1 MKRFQLFSLASA
13 MLLASAA
20 GFTSCSSD
28 SEDPLAGG
36 SGVAGQ
42 VVKTQFY
49 LNIPYAG
56 NDEGGN
62 ARVSTR
68 MTAHDTQN
76 NNNFLGLDN
85 MEMFSF
91 TGKPGTSEG
100 EMSTSTA
107 ALKLGTSG
115 NASSKK
121 EDLSGV
127 NVTSWRSVYRDIAIP
142 VGTKNIILYAKAPR
156 ILYDG
161 SAGHSINRGKFE
173 AGALTNPY
181 ESLTSGA
188 TPTLAQ
194 LKFDLVK
201 AYNGTGFDKD
211 GEAILKALNTI
222 AGTSIEVEEEGN
234 KKTIKWSEIKKDS
247 PSDLGTENEREAL
260 ASRYTEFIKLTA
272 GSANSVKQLITD
284 LKNVIGGKNESTEN
298 KLAKEI
304 VKNCN
309 TALNETLKDENFPR
323 NKHLPDG
330 VAKVQWNTDQFAFVD
345 ANNVG
350 IGATNA
356 GNNIDYT
363 KITYPAE
370 LAYFVSSPVK
380 TSQDEI
386 TAIMD
391 LPSYDDWL
399 KDATWDSGYKDVVE
413 NRTRF
418 VALRKPLQYG
428 VACLKSTIKCNNSSL
443 EDNAKNF
450 EFDNDNSITVPKGGF
465 KVTGILVGGQ
475 PQGVAWNFEPY
486 ATNTTDFNYT
496 IYDNYVNSVYA
507 ANSTESSPNYTLV
520 LDNKDGSGSSQSNVF
535 VTVELENNSDE
546 AFYGAEGI
554 IPANTKF
561 YLVGELKLSGNTT
574 ETVDRVF
581 VKDHTTVA
589 TFTITS
595 LKNAY
600 NHIPDLRTSKINVG
614 LAVDLTWQKGITFDV
629 EL

>member
-1 MKRFQLFSLASA
+1 M
-13 MLLASAA
+13 
-20 GFTSCSSD
+20 
-28 SEDPLAGG
+28 
-36 SGVAGQ
+36 
-42 VVKTQFY
+42 
-49 LNIPYAG
+49 
-56 NDEGGN
+56 
-62 ARVSTR
+62 
-68 MTAHDTQN
+68 
-76 NNNFLGLDN
+76 
-85 MEMFSF
+85 
-91 TGKPGTSEG
+91 
-100 EMSTSTA
+100 
-107 ALKLGTSG
+107 
-115 NASSKK
+115 
-121 EDLSGV
+121 
-127 NVTSWRSVYRDIAIP
+127 
-142 VGTKNIILYAKAPR
+142 
-156 ILYDG
+156 
-161 SAGHSINRGKFE
+161 
-173 AGALTNPY
+173 
-181 ESLTSGA
+181 
-188 TPTLAQ
+188 
-194 LKFDLVK
+194 
-201 AYNGTGFDKD
+201 
-211 GEAILKALNTI
+211 
-222 AGTSIEVEEEGN
+222 
-234 KKTIKWSEIKKDS
+234 
-247 PSDLGTENEREAL
+247 
-260 ASRYTEFIKLTA
+260 TA

-284 LKNVIGGKNESTEN
+284 LKNVIGGKKESTEN

-450 EFDNDNSITVPKGGF
+450 EFDNNNSITVPKGGF

-600 NHIPDLRTSKINVG
+600 NHIPDMRTSKINVG
-614 LAVDLTWQKGITFDV
+614 LAVDLSWQDGITFNV

>member
-68 MTAHDTQN
+68 MTEHYTQN
-76 NNNFLGLDN
+76 DKKFLGLDN

-91 TGKPGTSEG
+91 TGKPGTSDG

-156 ILYDG
+156 ILYNG
-161 SAGHSINRGKFE
+161 STGQPINRDNFA
-173 AGALTNPY
+173 AGYLSNPY
-181 ESLTSGA
+181 EAATGA
-188 TPTLAQ
+188 TALSD
-194 LKFDLVK
+194 LKFNLETIYK
-201 AYNGTGFDKD
+201 TSNFETD
-211 GEAILKALNTI
+211 GAAILTALNAI
-222 AGTSIEVEEEGN
+222 ANTSIEVGEESS
-234 KKTIKWSEIKKDS
+234 KTTIKWSEIKKDS
-247 PSDLGTENEREAL
+247 PSDFGTENEREAL
-260 ASRYTEFIKLTA
+260 ATRYSKFTSLTA

-284 LKNVIGGKNESTEN
+284 LKNVIGGKNEATEN
-298 KLAKEI
+298 NLAKEI
-304 VKNCN
+304 VKNC
-309 TALNETLKDENFPR
+309 TYALNQTLNNVTFPR
-323 NKHLPDG
+323 KQNLPDG
-330 VAKVQWNTDQFAFVD
+330 VAKVKWENGQFAFVE
-345 ANNVG
+345 ANSVG
-350 IGATNA
+350 IGTTNTS
-356 GNNIDYT
+356 NNIDYT

-380 TSQDEI
+380 TSQEEI
-386 TAIMD
+386 TAIAN
-391 LPSYDDWL
+391 LPTYEQWTN
-399 KDATWDSGYKDVVE
+399 KTYWDTDYKDEVE

-418 VALRKPLQYG
+418 VALQYPLQYG
-428 VACLKSTIKCNNSSL
+428 VACLKSTIKCNNGPL
-443 EDNAKNF
+443 EDNAKDGNF
-450 EFDNDNSITVPKGGF
+450 GYDKNNSISVPTGGF

-486 ATNTTDFNYT
+486 ATNTNDFKYT
-496 IYDNYVNSVYA
+496 IYDNHMNSGFA
-507 ANSTESSPNYTLV
+507 AKSTESSPNYTLV

-535 VTVELENNSDE
+535 VTVELQNNSGED
-546 AFYGAEGI
+546 FYGAEGI
-554 IPANTKF
+554 IPKNTKF
-561 YLVGELKLSGNTT
+561 YLVGELKLNGNTT

-581 VKDHTTVA
+581 VQDHTTVA
-589 TFTITS
+589 SFTITS

-600 NHIPDLRTSKINVG
+600 NHIPDMRTSKINVG
-614 LAVDLTWQKGITFDV
+614 LAVDLTWQKGITFNVD
-629 EL
+629 L